1 VFVHDGEPL
10 EEFQVEVNS
19 KEEVGKRLK
28 EELSRREGFEV
39 TVSPCPVFEKLDFL
53 FRLSQVVL
61 VVRNKEETRGGE
73 VAELTYGLVKG
84 QGDGVCLFKKDGVA
98 LSSMLLEF
106 LDKWKVNL
114 RSYRNMK
121 ELKEEVLRYLRY
133 RVDEY
138 RKQVEHYM
146 IP

>member
-1 VFVHDGEPL
+1 
-10 EEFQVEVNS
+10 
-19 KEEVGKRLK
+19 
-28 EELSRREGFEV
+28 V

>member
-1 VFVHDGEPL
+1 MFVHDGEPL